1 MGKGTHKGCPY
12 KMIRKLSPELV
23 REIAAGEVVTGPV
36 DVLKE
41 LVDNALDA
49 GATRLEIELE
59 SGGVEKIV
67 VADNGVGI
75 SKEDLPLAAEQHST
89 SKLES
94 LNAIKTLGF
103 RGEGLYALRY
113 AARLRVTSRTDAQ
126 LGGATLNAEGD
137 DLSLD
142 DHPAPKG
149 TRAEVTRLF
158 NRLPAR
164 RAVLEHPS
172 DELRKTTTLL
182 QRYLL
187 HHPSLKMR
195 LLSDGNERWHY
206 AGGSF
211 SEAVKFAWGGVTANR
226 LLNIRAED
234 DTKALNL
241 TGLISR
247 PELTRP
253 RRDRLLLAVNGRPV
267 IWEERWLKH
276 VFAAYREM
284 LKSGHYP
291 VGVLNLALP
300 ADAVL
305 VNTSPDKSRVRF
317 LEEEVVLQFLQE
329 SISSSL
335 AEHPLAPPL
344 PSFEPSEGVAPAPRH
359 SFPKLEHVGTYR
371 ELYLLAEAS
380 EQLWVIDQHAAHER
394 ILFEELERRYRS
406 ELPIELDYAELIPLS
421 QEESEGYL
429 ARREDLGKLGLVLE
443 PFGGDKWRVRSLPA
457 FLTAQSHLVGDFVKG
472 TLGGATVSEAWR
484 KVLSRLACLPA
495 IKAGH
500 HLARAQAQTLLDE
513 LGKCETPWA
522 CPHGRPTA
530 LVLSEFELARRFGRG
545 GVRSPNKVT
554 T

>member
-1 MGKGTHKGCPY
+1 
-12 KMIRKLSPELV
+12 MIRKLSPELV
-23 REIAAGEVVTGPV
+23 REIAAGEVVTSPV

-41 LVDNALDA
+41 LVDNSLDA

-59 SGGVEKIV
+59 GGGTEKV
-67 VADNGVGI
+67 VVIDNGVGI

-94 LNAIKTLGF
+94 LSNIKTLGF

-113 AARLRVTSRTDAQ
+113 AARLELTSRTESQ
-126 LGGATLNAEGD
+126 LGGATLSAEGND
-137 DLSLD
+137 INLRE
-142 DHPAPKG
+142 HPAPKG
-149 TRAEVTRLF
+149 TRAEVTQLF
-158 NRLPAR
+158 VRLPAR

-172 DELRKTTTLL
+172 DELRKNTTLL

-187 HHPSLKMR
+187 HHPDLKMR
-195 LLSDGNERWHY
+195 LVSDGDERWHY

-226 LLNIRAED
+226 LLNIQAED
-234 DTKALNL
+234 DAKALKL

-267 IWEERWLKH
+267 TWEERWLKRI
-276 VFAAYREM
+276 FAAYREM
-284 LKSGHYP
+284 LKAGHYP
-291 VGVLNLALP
+291 VGVLNLELP

-317 LEEEVVLQFLQE
+317 LKEEAVLDFVQE
-329 SISSSL
+329 SVAAAL
-335 AEHPLAPPL
+335 ADHPLAPPL
-344 PSFEPSEGVAPAPRH
+344 PSFEPSEGVTPAPRH

-371 ELYLLAEAS
+371 ELYLLAEAAQ
-380 EQLWVIDQHAAHER
+380 QLWVIDQHAAHER

-406 ELPIELDYAELIPLS
+406 ELPVELDYAELIPLS
-421 QEESEGYL
+421 QEESESYL
-429 ARREDLGKLGLVLE
+429 ARREDLGKIGLVLE

-457 FLTAQSHLVGDFVKG
+457 FLVAHPHLVSDVVKG
-472 TLGGATVSEAWR
+472 TLGSATTNEAWR

-495 IKAGH
+495 VKAGH
-500 HLARAQAQTLLDE
+500 RLAHAQAQTLLDE

-545 GVRSPNKVT
+545 GVRKPDKVT
-554 T
+554 R

>member
-1 MGKGTHKGCPY
+1 
-12 KMIRKLSPELV
+12 MIRKLSPELV
-23 REIAAGEVVTGPV
+23 REIAAGEVVSSPV

-49 GATRLEIELE
+49 GATRLEIEL
-59 SGGVEKIV
+59 SGGGTEKIV
-67 VADNGVGI
+67 VVDNGLGI

-94 LNAIKTLGF
+94 LTNIKTLGF

-113 AARLRVTSRTDAQ
+113 AARLELTSRTEAQ
-126 LGGATLNAEGD
+126 LGGATLRADGD
-137 DLSLD
+137 DLSVTE
-142 DHPAPKG
+142 HPAPKG
-149 TRAEVTRLF
+149 TKAEVTQLF
-158 NRLPAR
+158 ARLPAR

-172 DELRKTTTLL
+172 DELRKATSLL
-182 QRYLL
+182 HRYLL
-187 HHPSLKMR
+187 HHPDLKMR
-195 LLSDGNERWHY
+195 LASDGDERWHY

-226 LLNIRAED
+226 LLNVHAED
-234 DTKALNL
+234 EAKALKL

-267 IWEERWLKH
+267 TWEERWLKRI
-276 VFAAYREM
+276 FAAYREM

-291 VGVLNLALP
+291 VGVLNLELP
-300 ADAVL
+300 LNTVL

-317 LEEEVVLQFLQE
+317 LAEDAVLDFLQE
-329 SISSSL
+329 GISEAL
-335 AEHPLAPPL
+335 ADHPLAPPL

-371 ELYLLAEAS
+371 ELYLLAEAN

-421 QEESEGYL
+421 QEESERYL
-429 ARREDLGKLGLVLE
+429 ARREALGTIGLVLE

-457 FLTAQSHLVGDFVKG
+457 FLVGQPHLVGDVVKG
-472 TLGGATVSEAWR
+472 TLGGATTDEAWR

-495 IKAGH
+495 VKAGH
-500 HLARAQAQTLLDE
+500 RLARAQAQTLLDE
-513 LGKCETPWA
+513 LGRCETPWA

-545 GVRSPNKVT
+545 GVRRPDKVT
-554 T
+554 R